1 MEMKSKIGNY
11 DFLVEPFHCDFSHR
25 MFLGHLGNSL
35 LNAADFHSN
44 DRGFGM
50 NCLNPLHRTWVLSR
64 LVMEMERMPEAY
76 DTITVST
83 WVENVKRYFTSRNYV
98 VRDSGG
104 RLCGY
109 GRSIWAMIDT
119 VTRQPVDIMAVRD
132 GLIAGYVD
140 DVTPCPIEPP
150 SRVKMDDGAAPVR
163 TIEARYSDVDVNGH
177 FNSVKYIEHILD
189 LWDIEWYRCN
199 DIRRIDIAYVAEAY
213 MGDRLNIYLEQTGE
227 SEYCVRVTRLSGD
240 AEKES
245 ETCRCKIKFVKK

>member
-1 MEMKSKIGNY
+1 
-11 DFLVEPFHCDFSHR
+11 
-25 MFLGHLGNSL
+25 
-35 LNAADFHSN
+35 
-44 DRGFGM
+44 
-50 NCLNPLHRTWVLSR
+50 
-64 LVMEMERMPEAY
+64 
-76 DTITVST
+76 
-83 WVENVKRYFTSRNYV
+83 
-98 VRDSGG
+98 
-104 RLCGY
+104 
-109 GRSIWAMIDT
+109 MIDT

-163 TIEARYSDVDVNGH
+163 TVETRYSDIDVNGH

-189 LWDIEWYRCN
+189 LWDIGWYRGN

>member
-1 MEMKSKIGNY
+1 
-11 DFLVEPFHCDFSHR
+11 
-25 MFLGHLGNSL
+25 
-35 LNAADFHSN
+35 
-44 DRGFGM
+44 
-50 NCLNPLHRTWVLSR
+50 
-64 LVMEMERMPEAY
+64 
-76 DTITVST
+76 
-83 WVENVKRYFTSRNYV
+83 
-98 VRDSGG
+98 
-104 RLCGY
+104 
-109 GRSIWAMIDT
+109 MIDT

-150 SRVKMDDGAAPVR
+150 SRVKMDAVAEPVR
-163 TIEARYSDVDVNGH
+163 TVEARYSDVDVNGH